1 MRVGREEPV
10 NMYIVKLIRPEWC
23 VCVSCDGL
31 VVCPDYSSSPLTAEV
46 GVFAPVM
53 LVLNFTGVKKSCVIT
68 FYLHKFAEPL
78 TF

>member
-1 MRVGREEPV
+1 MVCV
-10 NMYIVKLIRPEWC
+10 Y

-31 VVCPDYSSSPLTAEV
+31 VVCPDYSSFPLTAEV

-68 FYLHKFAEPL
+68 F
-78 TF
+78 